1 MCPLNKVPG
10 KSSNNIVKLIPNVAT
25 DYDKVA
31 REQVAVTLAWKY
43 NIYLHKVLH
52 VKNITVTFVMDT
64 KYHKS
69 ENFRNDK

>member
-1 MCPLNKVPG
+1 MCPLNKVLG

-25 DYDKVA
+25 DYDMVA

-43 NIYLHKVLH
+43 NIYLHKVL
-52 VKNITVTFVMDT
+52 KNITVTFVMDK

-69 ENFRNDK
+69 ENFRTDK